1 MGVPRFARG
10 AAKGGVCPKAGYV
23 MNFAKQRGTGDGD
36 KPTEVEIEGNIREL
50 VRRDATALRQG
61 NGENEVAAN
70 SLSSLLRRVS
80 GNSAREI
87 DNLITELKTL
97 RDKLAAD
104 GTRVE
109 RDIIEYAALSQSVS
123 QLTKIISDGVTQVK
137 KVPDAPSISDYG
149 GTATISSSRL

>member
-1 MGVPRFARG
+1 
-10 AAKGGVCPKAGYV
+10 

-50 VRRDATALRQG
+50 VRRDTTALRQG
-61 NGENEVAAN
+61 NSENEVAAN

-80 GNSAREI
+80 GTSAREI

-104 GTRVE
+104 GSRVE

-137 KVPDAPSISDYG
+137 KVPDAPSISD
-149 GTATISSSRL
+149 